1 MNLKTRGRAESDRRR
16 PVDLAREHG
25 ISTQA
30 VRNYERD
37 GVLPPAERTPSGYRS
52 YSAVHVRAL
61 RAFLALVPAHGY
73 PAAGEIMRAANRGE
87 LDTALTWVDRSHA
100 QLLRDR
106 ETLDAVEAAVASLG
120 RSAAGGAPAAGP
132 SGTAASDRPFSVGR
146 LAHRLGLAPATLRKW
161 ERAGILVPA
170 RDPQTHHRSY
180 TAGDIRDAQLAHL
193 LRRGGFPLA
202 HIATVLHQVRGA
214 GGPEA
219 LALSLGDW
227 RQRLTDRG
235 RAMLT
240 AAGELAAY
248 LRAQE
253 TDSVAARSTA
263 RSSRE
268 ATPDG
273 SGPAAPAGTA

>member
-1 MNLKTRGRAESDRRR
+1 M
-16 PVDLAREHG
+16 DLAREHG

-37 GVLPPAERTPSGYRS
+37 GVLPPAGRTPSGYRS

-61 RAFLALVPAHGY
+61 RAYLALVPAHGY
-73 PAAGEIMRAANRGE
+73 AAAGEIMRAANGGE
-87 LDTALTWVDRSHA
+87 LDAALAAVDRSHA
-100 QLLRDR
+100 QLMRDR
-106 ETLDAVEAAVASLG
+106 ETLDAVEAAVDALG
-120 RSAAGGAPAAGP
+120 RAATGGAPAAGP
-132 SGTAASDRPFSVGR
+132 LGVAAPDRPFSVGQ

-161 ERAGILVPA
+161 ERAGILAPR
-170 RDPQTHHRSY
+170 RDPQTRHRHYS
-180 TAGDIRDAQLAHL
+180 AGDVRDAQLAHL

-227 RQRLTDRG
+227 RRRLTDRG

-240 AAGELAAY
+240 AAGELAEY

-253 TDSVAARSTA
+253 TARPGGVRTSV
-263 RSSRE
+263 
-268 ATPDG
+268 
-273 SGPAAPAGTA
+273 